1 MTPDDPAD
9 AALVARADKLLSRRD
24 FANFDV
30 LDVPAYH
37 HVPTDFTPRSMEQ
50 EFFERTVNAAW
61 LAHLDG
67 KGTSAPA
74 IVATDP
80 ELPLEKVRELIVL
93 PRFLQAAEDR
103 GIPAADLNH
112 LSTEMIA
119 ALRIIADPSLSLNT
133 RQRIK
138 KLGIDWNVYQGWLDY
153 PPFRRRHRELMRR
166 SLDVAVEVGDRVL
179 AERIE
184 AGDLKAIEY
193 ANEMTGKFVKNSQ
206 QQVSFV
212 GVLSMVLSV
221 LQRRITDPRILGD
234 ITDDLNRLMSGV
246 GIDAPLEL
254 EATVVDPDDTV

>member
-1 MTPDDPAD
+1 MSDPDD

-37 HVPTDFTPRSMEQ
+37 HVPTDFSPRSMEQ
-50 EFFERTVNAAW
+50 EFFERVVNAAW
-61 LAHLDG
+61 LCHLEG

-74 IVATDP
+74 IVETDP
-80 ELPLEKVRELIVL
+80 DLPLERVRELIAL
-93 PRFLQAAEDR
+93 PRFVQAAADR
-103 GIPAADLNH
+103 GIPPADMNY

-119 ALRIIADPSLSLNT
+119 ALRIIADPTLSLNT

-166 SLDVAVEVGDRVL
+166 SLDVAVETGDRVL

-184 AGDLKAIEY
+184 SGDLKAIEY
-193 ANEMTGKFVKNSQ
+193 ANEMTGKFVKGSQ
-206 QQVSFV
+206 QQVSFL
-212 GVLSMVLSV
+212 GVISMVLSV
-221 LQRRITDPRILGD
+221 LKRRITDPQVLGG
-234 ITDDLNRLMSGV
+234 IVQDLDKLMSGV

-254 EATVVDPDDTV
+254 EATVVDPDDDV